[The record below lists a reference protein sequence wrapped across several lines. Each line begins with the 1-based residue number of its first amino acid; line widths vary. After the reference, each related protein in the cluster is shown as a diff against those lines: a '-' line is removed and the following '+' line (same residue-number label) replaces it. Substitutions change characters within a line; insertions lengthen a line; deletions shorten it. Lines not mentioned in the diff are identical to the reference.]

1 MDEAIGGKAN
11 IDPVAIVTMR
21 AKLPGESSTERSSI
35 PPTTSNG
42 EIDDELLLKDP
53 DLKGIKSSKR
63 KRRLSE
69 KEAGII
75 QLMQQKWREDKEERE
90 RIAEQLEQEREAREV
105 RESKREKRDDDMV
118 KLFKIATEA
127 FVRMVDKS

>member
-63 KRRLSE
+63 KTSSVRKRGWNNSVDATKVARRQRG
-69 KEAGII
+69 K
-75 QLMQQKWREDKEERE
+75 REDSGTAGTRE
-90 RIAEQLEQEREAREV
+90 R
-105 RESKREKRDDDMV
+105 SKRG
-118 KLFKIATEA
+118 
-127 FVRMVDKS
+127 S